1 MTTDSEQEND
11 KWQDQGRGAKGK
23 QPSYY
28 VPPTEDELYR
38 KEQQQILQVPKL
50 RSIQN
55 LWLSIYPDKQVFSD
69 VLSEAFQLGFD
80 SLLNFERWSM
90 HEELAV
96 YDAVLES
103 YDYRSYDKWEAPEED
118 NALYL
123 NCEEWLSE

>member
-1 MTTDSEQEND
+1 M
-11 KWQDQGRGAKGK
+11 
-23 QPSYY
+23 
-28 VPPTEDELYR
+28 
-38 KEQQQILQVPKL
+38 PKL
-50 RSIQN
+50 RNIQN
-55 LWLSIYPDKQVFSD
+55 LWLSIYPNKQVFSH
-69 VLSEAFQLGFD
+69 VLSEAFQLGFA